1 MPVGYSLTMYY
12 GELVC
17 LRALEESD
25 IDSMLLYWNTWELR
39 GTIGVPLPRSKA
51 AMEEWFARTSKTDP
65 WKDGEL
71 TLAVTEKRSGEF
83 IGVATMRA
91 IRSPHNRG
99 RIGISIYNP
108 ENRSKGCGTDATRVL
123 LWIAFHI
130 LGLRSISL
138 DTFPDNERAVRTY
151 EKCGFNRVGL
161 LRKTEF
167 MGGEYHDL
175 LIMDILREEF
185 MQDYPPE
192 TSVGRANNTS

>member
-1 MPVGYSLTMYY
+1 MYY

-25 IDSMLLYWNTWELR
+25 IDSMLLHWNTWELR
-39 GTIGVPLPRSKA
+39 RTIGVPLPRSRA
-51 AMEEWFARTSKTDP
+51 AMEDWFARTSKTDP

-71 TLAVTEKRSGEF
+71 TLTIAEKMSGKF
-83 IGVATMRA
+83 LGVAVLRA
-91 IRSPHNRG
+91 IRSPHHRG
-99 RIGISIYNP
+99 RLGISIYNP
-108 ENRSKGCGTDATRVL
+108 QNLSKGYGTDATLVL

-138 DTFPDNERAVRTY
+138 DTFPHNERAIRVY
-151 EKCGFNRVGL
+151 ENCGFKRVGL

-167 MGGEYHDL
+167 MDGEFYDL

-185 MQDYPPE
+185 MQNYPPGTFVGLAKD
-192 TSVGRANNTS
+192 TS